1 LSHPLRVGL
10 ISDTHGHLRPEVF
23 DAFAGVDRVL
33 HAGDVGDP
41 EILADLATIAPVTA
55 VWGNADGMAVHA
67 VTREQA
73 EIEVGGVRMAVIHGH
88 QVHPHYSSLVER
100 FPGARVIVHGHT
112 HVPRSVE
119 VGGAIV
125 VNPGAAGMALKGH
138 PPAVCI
144 LEIQD
149 GAIRLCRV
157 DLSIDDGS
165 EA

>member
-1 LSHPLRVGL
+1 MSRPLRIGL

-23 DAFAGVDRVL
+23 DAFEGVDRIL

-55 VWGNADGMAVHA
+55 VWGNTDGVAVHA

-73 EIEVGGVRMAVIHGH
+73 EIEVGGVRVAVIHGH
-88 QVHPHYSSLVER
+88 QVHPHYSSLVGR
-100 FPGARVIVHGHT
+100 FPGAQVIVHGHT
-112 HVPRSVE
+112 HIPRSVE
-119 VGGAIV
+119 AGGAIV

-138 PPAVCI
+138 PPAVSI
-144 LEIQD
+144 LEILD
-149 GAIRLCRV
+149 GAVGLRPV
-157 DLSIDDGS
+157 DLSLDDRS